1 MDIKQEFDCKIDNST
16 KVNKSAKDNIPDIFK
31 VYDELYRQMI
41 HVIESGIGVDLR
53 KKYLSVINT

>member
-1 MDIKQEFDCKIDNST
+1 MDAKQEFNRSIDNST
-16 KVNKSAKDNIPDIFK
+16 KDNKSAKDNIPDMFK

-41 HVIESGIGVDLR
+41 HVIERGIGVDLR

>member
-1 MDIKQEFDCKIDNST
+1 MGIKQEFNRSIDNST
-16 KVNKSAKDNIPDIFK
+16 KDNKSAKDSIPDMFK